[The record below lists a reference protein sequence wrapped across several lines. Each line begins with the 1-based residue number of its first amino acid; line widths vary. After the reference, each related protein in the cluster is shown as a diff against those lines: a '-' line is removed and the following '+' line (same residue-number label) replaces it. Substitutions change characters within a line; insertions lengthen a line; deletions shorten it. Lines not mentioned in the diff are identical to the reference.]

1 MKAGRMTR
9 SRDEE
14 RQSIG
19 RLHNGRTARARI
31 DSRPKN
37 NSAGQSRR
45 EPVAPRSEIFL
56 GFGKFDVASGQR
68 PVVSFDAGI
77 ERVVGKFDTFG
88 GALAIMGRP
97 CQRVVHAASP
107 EYAPS
112 RCAKTDGTTIRA
124 QDVKSSIESPPFTL
138 RYSRVVT
145 AAPPSAF
152 QAGLTE
158 RWASWPVSARADT
171 SPRKVHAG
179 YCSG

>member
-1 MKAGRMTR
+1 MGEGRGSFR
-9 SRDEE
+9 DVSNAPLSRAE
-14 RQSIG
+14 RESTI
-19 RLHNGRTARARI
+19 
-31 DSRPKN
+31 RPKN
-37 NSAGQSRR
+37 DSAGQSRR
-45 EPVAPRSEIFL
+45 ERVAPRSEIFL

-112 RCAKTDGTTIRA
+112 RRAKTYGTTIRA
-124 QDVKSSIESPPFTL
+124 QDGKSSIESPPFTL

-158 RWASWPVSARADT
+158 RRLSAFLFST
-171 SPRKVHAG
+171 TT
-179 YCSG
+179 